1 MVESFMSREP
11 DKPQQLAAF
20 LTSERV
26 LFLECDSKA
35 AALNTLIDCLAR
47 TPQITDA
54 AAFREAILSRESLM
68 STGLGLGIGVP
79 HTRLES
85 ITAMVVAV
93 GWCRQ
98 PLLDYVGLDG
108 GPVELILMIAASP
121 NQHAEYLRLLASVTA
136 RLKTDEFRRAVLT
149 AENTEA
155 AFRLLTC

>member
-1 MVESFMSREP
+1 MSRES

-20 LTSERV
+20 LTPERV

-35 AALNTLIDCLAR
+35 AALDTLIDCLVR
-47 TPQITDA
+47 TPQVTDA

-79 HTRLES
+79 HARLES
-85 ITAMVVAV
+85 ITDMVVAV

-121 NQHAEYLRLLASVTA
+121 KQHAEYLRLLASVTA
-136 RLKTDEFRRAVLT
+136 RLKNDEFRRAVLT

-155 AFRLLTC
+155 AFQLLTC

>member
-1 MVESFMSREP
+1 MSREL

-20 LTSERV
+20 LTPERV
-26 LFLECDSKA
+26 LSLECDSKA
-35 AALNTLIDCLAR
+35 AALNVLIDCLAR
-47 TPQITDA
+47 TSQITDA
-54 AAFREAILSRESLM
+54 AAFREGILSRESLL

-85 ITAMVVAV
+85 ITDMVVAV
-93 GWCRQ
+93 GWCRH

-136 RLKTDEFRRAVLT
+136 RLKNDEFRRAVLT